1 MPSAVPHPPYRL
13 FETAVV
19 RAARVSPAFVRVTL
33 TGPTLD
39 LFAPW
44 GLDQRIKLVLP
55 RPDGAGGGW
64 AGPLAGNVDGL
75 AVEDWRHR
83 VAGMPAAE
91 RHPLRTYTP
100 RAVRP
105 EAAEVDVDLL
115 IHEPAGP
122 ASAWALAARPGSRL
136 LVSGPD
142 VRAGDRRHGI
152 QWRPDLP
159 PGRVLLVGDEAAVP
173 AIAGI
178 LRTLDPAACGVALVE
193 ADAPDAWPPVD
204 ARPDGVEVRAV
215 RRIPGRPAAALGE
228 ALAAWAAEHA
238 AAAVADGPRFAA
250 WIATESAAVAGLRA
264 AVVVHGVDPAR
275 VQAQGY
281 WRAEGRRRDPGGEV
295 G

>member
-1 MPSAVPHPPYRL
+1 MPSGAVHPPYRL

-19 RAARVSPAFVRVTL
+19 RTERVAPAFVRVTL

-64 AGPLAGNVDGL
+64 AGPLEGDVDGL
-75 AVEDWRHR
+75 AVDDWRHR
-83 VAGMPAAE
+83 VAGMPVAE

-115 IHEPAGP
+115 VHEPAGP
-122 ASAWALAARPGSRL
+122 ASAWALAAQPGARL

-152 QWRPDLP
+152 QWRPELP
-159 PGRVLLVGDEAAVP
+159 PRHVLLVGDEAAVP

-178 LRTLDPAACGVALVE
+178 LRTLDPSARGVVLVE
-193 ADAPDAWPPVD
+193 ADAPDAWPPLDV
-204 ARPDGVEVRAV
+204 RPVGIQVRAV
-215 RRIPGRPAAALGE
+215 QRMPGRPGAALGRSV
-228 ALAAWAAEHA
+228 AAWASEHGA
-238 AAAVADGPRFAA
+238 VAVADGPRFTA
-250 WIATESAAVAGLRA
+250 WIATESTAVPGPRA
-264 AVVVHGVDPAR
+264 AVVARGVDPAR

-281 WRAEGRRRDPGGEV
+281 WRVSGPAPRPGC
-295 G
+295 